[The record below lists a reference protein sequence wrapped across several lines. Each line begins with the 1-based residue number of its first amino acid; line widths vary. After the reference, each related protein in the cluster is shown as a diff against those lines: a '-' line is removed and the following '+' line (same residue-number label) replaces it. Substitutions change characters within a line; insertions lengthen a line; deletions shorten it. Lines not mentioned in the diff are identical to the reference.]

1 MGHAP
6 TVTSA
11 GYREM
16 KKLRRFR
23 RANSSPLWIGDP
35 AVYAAIY
42 STNPSVNPFFPG
54 PFEPGVCCFPMA
66 PVGTAAELW
75 AADLKQAQT
84 TLQDVVR
91 ECDGTLRAAA
101 TGGRS
106 QDGVGTAIAV
116 TRGRI
121 AQLRHLHS
129 HLARGL
135 SNLSTEPE
143 AHGLTQREILH
154 RAELL
159 RQLEEDIRRAWSNFQ
174 SSLHPR
180 RGLPD
185 LESGSTLEEGGSQVA
200 TTAGSDGNMLSS
212 ERLVAQQ
219 DEHLDY
225 LRGSVSNLKH
235 IGTAINSEI
244 EVCRSPDTLNP
255 SASVEVHCKLLDEV
269 HEATDH
275 AHAKQKYA
283 HSMLQHHMEH
293 TSTTFLW
300 GIIVFLFSVLI
311 FVTARLTALGDRILE
326 CQTSDCQALVFGNH
340 PPEESPTMLY
350 GPRSSSHTPHRRPVV
365 QESRYTKSVEDI
377 LAELSDRI
385 STLLDRSSNP
395 RLRELVEKYARVSP
409 HLMRLATGGPASLEN
424 GILSLESKKAHVLN
438 CSAELEE
445 LGKSLRLIQELQGV
459 NLSETDATG
468 LDLSSAQAQAE
479 LPAFM
484 TRLNRVIARQEALE
498 EDAREILQGIQNR
511 DASTSV

>member
-1 MGHAP
+1 
-6 TVTSA
+6 
-11 GYREM
+11 
-16 KKLRRFR
+16 
-23 RANSSPLWIGDP
+23 
-35 AVYAAIY
+35 
-42 STNPSVNPFFPG
+42 
-54 PFEPGVCCFPMA
+54 MA

-121 AQLRHLHS
+121 AQLRQLHS

-143 AHGLTQREILH
+143 AHGLTQREVLH

-185 LESGSTLEEGGSQVA
+185 LEICEFAGRMVLCLGGSTLEEGGSQVD
-200 TTAGSDGNMLSS
+200 TAVGSDGNMLSS

-244 EVCRSPDTLNP
+244 EV
-255 SASVEVHCKLLDEV
+255 HCKLLDEV

-275 AHAKQKYA
+275 AHAKQN
-283 HSMLQHHMEH
+283 
-293 TSTTFLW
+293 TTWST
-300 GIIVFLFSVLI
+300 
-311 FVTARLTALGDRILE
+311 RRR
-326 CQTSDCQALVFGNH
+326 
-340 PPEESPTMLY
+340 
-350 GPRSSSHTPHRRPVV
+350 RSS
-365 QESRYTKSVEDI
+365 
-377 LAELSDRI
+377 
-385 STLLDRSSNP
+385 
-395 RLRELVEKYARVSP
+395 
-409 HLMRLATGGPASLEN
+409 GAS
-424 GILSLESKKAHVLN
+424 
-438 CSAELEE
+438 
-445 LGKSLRLIQELQGV
+445 
-459 NLSETDATG
+459 
-468 LDLSSAQAQAE
+468 
-479 LPAFM
+479 
-484 TRLNRVIARQEALE
+484 
-498 EDAREILQGIQNR
+498 
-511 DASTSV
+511 